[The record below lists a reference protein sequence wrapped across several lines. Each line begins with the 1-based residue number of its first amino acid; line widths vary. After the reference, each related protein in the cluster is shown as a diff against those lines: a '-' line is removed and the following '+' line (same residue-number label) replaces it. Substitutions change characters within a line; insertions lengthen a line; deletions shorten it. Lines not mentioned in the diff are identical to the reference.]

1 MRLFQIAKM
10 KERKNGDIFERG
22 RSCVNV
28 FICINFILYSSIY
41 YRSTRKTEPHDS
53 RFSTR
58 PKERKKTHAK
68 RRRKKMPQTLSV
80 NINITNDTRAH
91 KNDRI
96 VKNYTFSAPLFS
108 PKFSN
113 KIHFARQR
121 IF

>member
-1 MRLFQIAKM
+1 MTADFQRDPKRE
-10 KERKNGDIFERG
+10 KKNT
-22 RSCVNV
+22 C
-28 FICINFILYSSIY
+28 
-41 YRSTRKTEPHDS
+41 KK
-53 RFSTR
+53 
-58 PKERKKTHAK
+58 PKK
-68 RRRKKMPQTLSV
+68 KKMPQTLSV